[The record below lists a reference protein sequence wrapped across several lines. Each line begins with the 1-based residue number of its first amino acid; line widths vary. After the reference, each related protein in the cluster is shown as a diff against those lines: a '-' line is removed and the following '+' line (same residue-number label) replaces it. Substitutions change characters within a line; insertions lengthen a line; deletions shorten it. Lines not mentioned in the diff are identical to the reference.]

1 MTPSSTDVAP
11 PASLGSPLY
20 RALLDAYRSGR
31 DGVIT
36 VFRSGE
42 DARTPI
48 TLRQGRVV
56 SVAHES
62 TTIQGVVSVLVR
74 VGILSDR
81 DLAKAQ
87 REAARREV
95 YLEDFLVQRGLVSK
109 GTIAATREKAA
120 VELLMD
126 FLLRPDL
133 EVTAT
138 WSVLRGV
145 RDTFAL
151 PIPYLLKEAQRRA
164 SLEPAIR
171 RTVVGS
177 DSVFAK
183 TSDVQGRGAPA
194 RWEDLKMSAA
204 ERQVYFFVDG
214 RRTVADLI
222 LATSQSEFEV
232 SLALHGLAEMKL
244 VAPVPGGGPGNALL
258 HAARSSTQRLLGLT
272 FAVLV
277 LLGSIYLV
285 LAMGSGGG
293 DSTLPRPGTSPF
305 ESLLQEA
312 PLRRVAGAARIADLY
327 GDVDL
332 ASYEDLVRAGLA
344 LPEDRRAAILLR
356 AGGTDPREAPGA
368 GPETPEGREGDA
380 AERGS
385 GGARR

>member
-1 MTPSSTDVAP
+1 MTPSSRDP
-11 PASLGSPLY
+11 DPQASQGFALY

-36 VFRSGE
+36 VFRPGA
-42 DARTPI
+42 DTRTPI

-56 SVAHES
+56 SVAHDS
-62 TTIQGVVSVLVR
+62 TTIQGVASVLVR

-81 DLAKAQ
+81 DLARAQ

-95 YLEDFLVQRGLVSK
+95 YLEDFLVQRGLVSR

-133 EVTAT
+133 DVTAT
-138 WSVLRGV
+138 WSILRGV
-145 RDTFAL
+145 RETFAL

-164 SLEPAIR
+164 SLAPAIR
-171 RTVVGS
+171 RTVTGS

-183 TSDVQGRGAPA
+183 TRDVRGQGAPA

-232 SLALHGLAEMKL
+232 ALALHGLAEMKL
-244 VAPVPGGGPGNALL
+244 VVPVQGVGPGNAIL
-258 HAARSSTQRLLGLT
+258 HAARSSTRRLLGLT
-272 FAVLV
+272 FAVVL

-285 LAMGSGGG
+285 LAMGSSGG
-293 DSTLPRPGTSPF
+293 DSTLPRPGSSPF

-332 ASYEDLVRAGLA
+332 ASHEDLVRARLA

-356 AGGTDPREAPGA
+356 AGRTDGGPRDAAGA
-368 GPETPEGREGDA
+368 GPGTPGHGEEDEA
-380 AERGS
+380 DRG
-385 GGARR
+385 GP

>member
-1 MTPSSTDVAP
+1 MTPSSGDPESQALQ
-11 PASLGSPLY
+11 ASPLY
-20 RALLDAYRSGR
+20 RALRDAYRSGR

-42 DARTPI
+42 DTRTPV

-56 SVAHES
+56 SVAHDS
-62 TTIQGVVSVLVR
+62 TTIQGVTSVLVR
-74 VGILSDR
+74 IGILSDR
-81 DLAKAQ
+81 HLAKAQ
-87 REAARREV
+87 REAARRGV
-95 YLEDFLVQRGLVSK
+95 YLEDFLVERGLVCK

-120 VELLMD
+120 VELLME

-145 RDTFAL
+145 RETFAL

-164 SLEPAIR
+164 SLAPAIR
-171 RTVVGS
+171 RTVRGS

-232 SLALHGLAEMKL
+232 ALALHSLAEMKL
-244 VAPVPGGGPGNALL
+244 VVPVQGVSPGNAIL
-258 HAARSSTQRLLGLT
+258 HAARSSTHRFLGLT
-272 FAVLV
+272 SAILV
-277 LLGSIYLV
+277 LLGSIYLGLTTESV
-285 LAMGSGGG
+285 GG
-293 DSTLPRPGTSPF
+293 DATLPRPGASTF
-305 ESLLQEA
+305 GSLLQEA

-327 GDVDL
+327 GDVDI
-332 ASYEDLVRAGLA
+332 ASHEDLVQAGLA
-344 LPEDRRAAILLR
+344 LPEDRRAVILLR
-356 AGGTDPREAPGA
+356 AGRTDGEP
-368 GPETPEGREGDA
+368 GDA
-380 AERGS
+380 TGVGPGTPDRRVGDEAGRG
-385 GGARR
+385 GP